1 MALKTHSD
9 EAISK
14 IVLGNSYVSQ
24 KALKSTREFRDKH
37 HPNKD
42 LAEALLLKGHLTKPQ
57 LAMVRRLVKMNRRGD
72 SASLKKQKAS
82 SAPPPL
88 IQEAVA
94 SEDETKLLKASPG
107 HKSLT
112 QCGRYTLKEK
122 IARGGMGVIYS
133 AVHPDLDK
141 DFAVKV
147 LIDGLDAPAEAIERF
162 RREAKAAAR
171 LNHPGIVRV
180 YDCGTE
186 EGFPYL
192 VMDFVKGRP
201 LDEIIKN
208 DGVAPRRAAQIT
220 FQMAEGLDH
229 AHKQNLVHRDIKP
242 GNVLID
248 QEGQALITDFGIVK
262 ELTGDAKLTRTGFTL
277 GSPCYM
283 SPEQAVGDHD
293 LIGPESDVYSMGATL
308 YEMLVGVPP
317 FQGDSIHVIMQK
329 VVDEEPLPPRSLN
342 PAIPLDLECI
352 VLKAME
358 KEIHLRYPTARDFSL
373 DLQAFLKGDPVSA
386 KPASAMALV
395 RRGVKR
401 NKVAVGFSTLL
412 VLVVLAFTGIFINI
426 RLSDRAERLAEAEGH
441 AHRARAYI
449 DEVQELHK
457 NGKTYEERLKY
468 YDAINAY
475 EAALQLQPDD
485 PAIKAERNQAILALG
500 DRLLE
505 SNLFEFAY
513 FVLRRHDDYE
523 SNSDIKE
530 KVYVAQKSEWVNRAK
545 AQADQGAYDD
555 AIKIYEMAI
564 NYFRSV
570 RLNASFFESEVKRLK
585 IERKA
590 KSLKNKVSSAIQLAS
605 DNLKQGQKI
614 GALEAYTTII
624 NVKGI
629 PESVTLAYKKLVKEL
644 DTELAN
650 SIEKAQNER
659 SRFVSSQGQ
668 GSFSKQCQS
677 TVIKMLK
684 VADDHLAKAKAIR
697 KSLKFRPNSPSV
709 RLASNLYKKG
719 RELSEAASVKDLLEK
734 ARRKALD
741 LKAESFSS
749 KTMTEAR
756 NFEREGDNHFKDQKY
771 SLAAKKYNQ
780 AYHAYTSAGDKAR
793 SEFDLSRI
801 RFLAQEVKEKTIK
814 ALPKNLMTKTLK
826 KALKQAKEAETQY
839 RQSNFRIAKDLFK
852 TATALL
858 KKVLASAAFINEGHL
873 LKKKVLKLIQ
883 QCQSDFAIDYA
894 KSSYEDGLISFREGE
909 GYFNLE
915 KYDEAI
921 TKYTLASNFLNRA
934 AKRAATKAKPR
945 HASNVA
951 KARALQARDKA
962 IKQGKKDSYP
972 FIDASKDVKNAEK
985 YESAKKWSYATKY
998 WDKAYDH
1005 YLKALGIK

>member
-1 MALKTHSD
+1 MALKTQAD
-9 EAISK
+9 QAISK
-14 IVLGNSYVSQ
+14 IVLGNSYVSKQ
-24 KALKSTREFRDKH
+24 ALKSTREFRDKH
-37 HPNKD
+37 HPDKD

-57 LAMVRRLVKMNRRGD
+57 LAMVKRLVKMNRRGD
-72 SASLKKQKAS
+72 SASLKRQGPS
-82 SAPPPL
+82 STPPPL
-88 IQEAVA
+88 IKETVA
-94 SEDETKLLKASPG
+94 SEDETKLLKANPG
-107 HKSLT
+107 PKSLT

-133 AVHPDLDK
+133 ATHPDLEK

-229 AHKQNLVHRDIKP
+229 AHKQKLVHRDIKP

-329 VVDEEPLPPRSLN
+329 VVDEDPLPPRNLN

-358 KEIHLRYPTARDFSL
+358 KEIHLRYPTAREFSL
-373 DLQAFLKGDPVSA
+373 DVQAFLKGDPVSA

-412 VLVVLAFTGIFINI
+412 VLVVLAFTGIFINV
-426 RLSDRAERLAEAEGH
+426 RLSDRAARLAEAEGH
-441 AHRARAYI
+441 ADRARSYI
-449 DEVQELHK
+449 AEVDLLHK

-475 EAALQLQPDD
+475 ETALQLQPGD
-485 PAIKAERNQAILALG
+485 ATYRTERNQAILDLG

-523 SNSDIKE
+523 SNSELKE

-545 AQADQGAYDD
+545 VHADQGSYDD
-555 AIKIYEMAI
+555 AIKIYDMAI

-570 RLNASFFESEVKRLK
+570 RLDASFFVSEVKRLK
-585 IERKA
+585 IEKKA

-605 DNLKQGQKI
+605 DQLKQGNKI
-614 GALEAYTTII
+614 GALEAYSSII
-624 NVKGI
+624 NVKDI
-629 PESVTLAYKKLVKEL
+629 PDSVTLAYKKLAKEL
-644 DTELAN
+644 QDEWTRA
-650 SIEKAQNER
+650 IAKAKDER

-677 TVIKMLK
+677 TVTKMLS
-684 VADDHLAKAKAIR
+684 VADTHLSKAEAAQ
-697 KSLKFRPNSPSV
+697 KSLKFKANAPNIT
-709 RLASNLYKKG
+709 LASNLYKKG
-719 RELSEAASVKDLLEK
+719 RELSEAASIKDLLEK
-734 ARRKALD
+734 ARRKAVD
-741 LKAESFSS
+741 LKAESFAS

-771 SLAAKKYNQ
+771 SQAAKKYNQ
-780 AYHAYTSAGDKAR
+780 AYHSYTSAGDKAR

-801 RFLAQEVKEKTIK
+801 RFLAQEAKDKACK
-814 ALPKNLMTKTLK
+814 ALPKNLETKTLK
-826 KALKQAKEAETQY
+826 KALKQALDAETQY

-852 TATALL
+852 QSTQLFN
-858 KKVLASAAFINEGHL
+858 KVIAAAPLINEGQT
-873 LKKKVLKLIQ
+873 LKKKVQKLIE
-883 QCQSDFAIDYA
+883 QCEADFAVDYA
-894 KSSYEDGLISFREGE
+894 KSSYEDGLISYREGE

-915 KYDEAI
+915 KYEEAVL
-921 TKYTLASNFLNRA
+921 KYTLASNFLNRA
-934 AKRAATKAKPR
+934 AKRSAPKAKPR
-945 HASNVA
+945 HAAIVA
-951 KARALQARDKA
+951 RKRAIKARDQA
-962 IKQGKKDSYP
+962 IKKGKSSSYP
-972 FIDASKDVKNAEK
+972 FIDATKDVKTAERYQK
-985 YESAKKWSYATKY
+985 AKKWSYATKY